1 MKKDIQ
7 DNRKTRIQVL
17 QAHSLRELVN
27 LINDNNEAALQ
38 NLEGAQE
45 ILREDIISIMKEY
58 DTYFLLYYK

>member
-7 DNRKTRIQVL
+7 DNKKTRLQVL

-27 LINDNNEAALQ
+27 MINDNNEAASQ
-38 NLEGAQE
+38 NLDGAQE
-45 ILREDIISIMKEY
+45 ILREDIVSIMKEY